1 MNWKRIILAATALLS
16 SGAGVLHAAPL
27 SYAAGDLILGFRV
40 SGGTGAG
47 SSYVVNI
54 GPASQFLNGDGTAKA
69 TVVTPTLSGIA
80 ADLAAQFG
88 ANWATRSDLAWS
100 ISGTSGYDASGLT
113 SEPVKTLFATKARE
127 ITRQALLPATRWQRA
142 STFTQGGPTNAML
155 GLGTAFAVAPGN
167 PNPNQSTA
175 NNAVG
180 YIQQNTGI
188 NSYASYQTGGTV
200 ENSGP
205 APGFSYAYF
214 NPSVEGTFASGT
226 SGSVLELHRMRPG
239 TGPGDFLGTLSL
251 SNTGVLTF
259 SPVPAA
265 TISLE
270 SATASVNE
278 NAGKYT
284 IKVVRDGDLSAGA
297 TVTLNVAA
305 GTALTGT
312 DFTGAGNTT
321 VTFTAGQN
329 QQIVEVPI
337 LDRTTFQGNR
347 TFSAS
352 LSGETG
358 GALGVSSQTVTILDQ
373 QAQIQ
378 FSAASYDV
386 DETAGQVVLT
396 LNRSGNLSQTSTVS
410 VSTASGTATAG
421 TDFTAITAQ
430 TFTFNSGDASKTV
443 SIDIPPRDGAQGN
456 RSFSVTA
463 SSPSA
468 GTELGAA
475 STATVNIVEGGPGTI
490 SFSAATYS
498 ITEPA
503 SGTATVTVT
512 VNRVGGNEPITAT
525 VNRNS
530 VSGGSATAGTDFT
543 ATLPADL
550 SWGATDTTP
559 KTVVITVNAD
569 QLSEAV
575 ETIVLGLTPG
585 TGTPDLGTNASS
597 TVNITSL
604 QHGLV
609 TFSQAAYTG
618 AEGATGDA
626 TYTVTVRRTGGSDG
640 AVTAQVTSSGGTAVA
655 GTDYTAVSSTV
666 SWANGETGDKTITV
680 TVKKDSDNT
689 AADTFNLAIGNLTG
703 GLAVGPVGT
712 ALFTITEKDDN
723 TGPVVTIVSPK
734 NNAAVSSDNALATV
748 ALEAKAVD
756 PVGVNSV
763 VARVNGGA
771 PVNVPL
777 VGASYKI
784 NLTGL
789 ENGKNTI
796 EVAATDADGNIGRA
810 SVVVNVSI
818 VDATTVGA
826 YNGLFEAD
834 AEEDAKLAA
843 LVNGPSLNHNGLL
856 RVDVTAG
863 QRFTGTVTMAGVRL
877 AIKGMF
883 LSDGKAVFGDGEM
896 AADKIELFKK
906 GIPDDFSLGFLSL
919 DLDKDLNKITGTLTT
934 DPSDAP
940 IITFATVSA
949 DQSLYTDKANPVAP
963 FRNVPTTGASAL
975 IGPTTDK
982 GNYTVLLQN
991 KQAPNNGYAQSAYP
1005 LGDGVGTLVV
1015 SPKGTVTIVGRLADG
1030 TAVSYS
1036 NALSLQNEFPMYVQ
1050 LYSNR
1055 GFIIGNVEFD
1065 PTQTNSDAAATVS
1078 WFRPTGITTTGNYL
1092 AGWKKG
1098 IDLDLIASKYA
1109 PAAAGNN
1116 LLGLTPATSLVL
1128 KTSGTLAS
1136 TQNQGTISAL
1146 NVVTVG
1152 GSVSG
1157 QTAAAG
1163 LKVTIDTKTGLLK
1176 TPSEFLYGAGAVKAL
1191 VNGAVFQKAKT
1202 VQGYFLYAPA
1212 KVNPVGTAE
1221 SGYFEIAR
1229 PATP

>member
-1 MNWKRIILAATALLS
+1 MNFNRYMMAAAALLFTS
-16 SGAGVLHAAPL
+16 TAGLHAADLTYNP
-27 SYAAGDLILGFRV
+27 GDLLMGFRV
-40 SGGTGAG
+40 TGGTGLG
-47 SSYVVNI
+47 TSYVVNI
-54 GPASQFLNGDGTAKA
+54 GQASQFLSGDGSTGAA
-69 TVVTPTLSGIA
+69 TVVTPSLNGVAT
-80 ADLAAQFG
+80 DLAALFG
-88 ANWATRSDLAWS
+88 ANWATRADLYWS
-100 ISGTSGYDASGLT
+100 VSGTSSFDAAVGSEPAKTLIASKERPIPGQVLT
-113 SEPVKTLFATKARE
+113 STS
-127 ITRQALLPATRWQRA
+127 RWQRA
-142 STFTQGGPTNAML
+142 GVFTQGGPSNAMGAL
-155 GLGTAFAVAPGN
+155 GSAFALKPGN
-167 PNPNQSTA
+167 STPNASTA
-175 NNAVG
+175 NNPRGLA
-180 YIQQNTGI
+180 QTNTDI
-188 NSYASYQTGGTV
+188 NSYASFQPGGTV

-205 APGFSYAYF
+205 APGISYAYF
-214 NPSVEGTFASGT
+214 NPTIEASFAKGT

-239 TGPGDFLGTLSL
+239 SGAGDVLGTLTL
-251 SNTGVLTF
+251 SDTGTLTF
-259 SPVPAA
+259 SPLPAP
-265 TISLE
+265 TISLS
-270 SATASVNE
+270 SATATVNE
-278 NAGKYT
+278 NAGKYSVM
-284 IKVVRDGDLSAGA
+284 VVRDGDVSAGA
-297 TVTLNVAA
+297 TVTLTVTA
-305 GTALTGT
+305 GTATVGT
-312 DFTGAGNTT
+312 DSTAIAPTT

-337 LDRTTFQGNR
+337 LDRPTYQGDR
-347 TFSAS
+347 TFTATLTNS
-352 LSGETG
+352 SGP
-358 GALGVSSQTVTILDQ
+358 ALGTTTQTVTIADQ
-373 QAQIQ
+373 QAQVQ
-378 FSAASYDV
+378 FSAASADV
-386 DETAGQVVLT
+386 NEDAGSVLLT
-396 LNRSGNLSQTSTVS
+396 LQRIGNLNQTSTVL
-410 VSTASGTATAG
+410 VSTADGTATSG
-421 TDFTAITAQ
+421 TDYTALSAQTVTFTAGQ
-430 TFTFNSGDASKTV
+430 TSRTV
-443 SIDIPPRDGAQGN
+443 EIDIADRDGAQGN
-456 RSFSVTA
+456 RSFTITA
-463 SSPSA
+463 SGPST
-468 GTELGAA
+468 GTDLGSAA
-475 STATVNIVEGGPGTI
+475 SSTVNIIEGGPGTI

-498 ITEPA
+498 VTEPG

-512 VNRVGGNEPITAT
+512 VNRVGGNLPITAEVART
-525 VNRNS
+525 S
-530 VSGGSATAGTDFT
+530 GSATPGTDFT
-543 ATLPADL
+543 ATLPATL
-550 SWGATDTTP
+550 SWDATDTTP

-569 QLSEAV
+569 QISENV
-575 ETIVLGLTPG
+575 ETIVLGLTAG
-585 TGTPDLGTNASS
+585 TGTPSLGTATA

-604 QHGLV
+604 QHGV
-609 TFSQAAYTG
+609 VSFTQARYTG
-618 AEGATGDA
+618 SEAVSGDA
-626 TYTVTVRRTGGSDG
+626 TYTVTLARSGATAG
-640 AVTAQVTSSGGTAVA
+640 AVSAVVTSSGGTATA
-655 GTDYTAVSSTV
+655 GIDYTAVSSIV
-666 SWANGETGDKTITV
+666 SWADGESGNKTVTV
-680 TVKKDSDNT
+680 TVKKDSDN
-689 AADTFNLAIGNLTG
+689 AAAETFNLGFGTLTG
-703 GLAVGPVGT
+703 GLAPGAVASAV
-712 ALFTITEKDDN
+712 FTITEKDDN
-723 TGPVVTIVSPK
+723 IGPVVKIIAPK
-734 NNAAVSSDNALATV
+734 AKAAVSANGLATV
-748 ALEAKAVD
+748 ALEATAID
-756 PVGVNSV
+756 PVGVNT
-763 VARVNGGA
+763 VAAKVNGGTE
-771 PVNVPL
+771 VNVPL
-777 VGASYKI
+777 VGSSYKV

-896 AADKIELFKK
+896 ASDKVELFKK

-919 DLDKDLNKITGTLTT
+919 ELDKDLNKITGTLTT

-963 FRNVPTTGASAL
+963 FRNVATTGASAL

-1005 LGDGVGTLVV
+1005 LGDGVGRLVV

-1157 QTAAAG
+1157 QTSAAG

-1176 TPSEFLYGAGAVKAL
+1176 TPSEFLYGTGSVKVL
-1191 VNGAVFQKAKT
+1191 LSGAVFQKAKT

-1229 PATP
+1229 PVTP